1 MVGIMS
7 RSPRIHP
14 PVPIGKTG
22 LADRRGGLDA
32 VAIRKISAP
41 PSLGNKTRFSIYP
54 EHTLVIIMTELHG
67 SRQTVS

>member
-1 MVGIMS
+1 MVGITS

-14 PVPIGKTG
+14 PVPRKRG
-22 LADRRGGLDA
+22 LTDRREGMDA
-32 VAIRKISAP
+32 VAIRKIFAL
-41 PSLGNKTRFSIYP
+41 LGNKTRFSINP